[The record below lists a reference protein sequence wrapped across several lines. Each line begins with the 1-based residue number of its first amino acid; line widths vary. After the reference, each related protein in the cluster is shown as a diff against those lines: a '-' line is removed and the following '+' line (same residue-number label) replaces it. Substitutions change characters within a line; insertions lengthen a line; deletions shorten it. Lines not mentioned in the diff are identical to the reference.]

1 MSLVFTT
8 DELNLL
14 RVLVKGHKA
23 LSEKLANVE
32 AGIHYQADAKSIKD
46 DVLAALEKGGY
57 DDVSEADLERII
69 SRVSNHDETMMNLM
83 INATISNV
91 LNGE

>member
-14 RVLVKGHKA
+14 RVLVKGHKV
-23 LSEKLANVE
+23 LSKKLANIE
-32 AGIHYQADAKSIKD
+32 AGIHYQAHAKSIKD
-46 DVLAALEKGGY
+46 DVLEALEKGGY

-69 SRVSNHDETMMNLM
+69 SRVSNHDETMMSLM
-83 INATISNV
+83 INATITNV